1 MATPAGTSSSRF
13 SALSGWGLTLRIFAA
28 LVVGSLA
35 LFAVFGVGEA
45 GVRVWIRATARAS
58 VTLFLLA
65 FTARPLGQFLRNDA
79 TRWLLANRRYLG
91 ASAALAHFL
100 HGIALVWLYQAFPGV
115 EQPDLT
121 TLIGGGL
128 GFALYFAM
136 GLSSND
142 ASVAALGKR
151 GWKLLHTT
159 SAYWV
164 WFVFTLTN
172 WGNVPLAFEK
182 LGIAHQ
188 LLYSGMELALVA
200 ALGLRIAARFAQRK
214 RAPSAGP

>member
-1 MATPAGTSSSRF
+1 MATSADTSNSASSR
-13 SALSGWGLTLRIFAA
+13 LSGWGLTLRIFAA
-28 LVVGSLA
+28 LVLGSLA
-35 LFAVFGVGEA
+35 LLAAYGTQEA
-45 GVRVWIRATARAS
+45 GVRAWIRFTARAS

-65 FTARPLGQFLRNDA
+65 FTARPLRVFWRGDV

-100 HGIALVWLYQAFPGV
+100 HGIAIVWLVNAYPEGSEV
-115 EQPDLT
+115 DLT

-136 GLSSND
+136 GLTSND
-142 ASVAALGKR
+142 AAVAALGKR
-151 GWKLLHTT
+151 GWKWLHTVG
-159 SAYWV
+159 AYWV

-182 LGIAHQ
+182 LGVGHQ
-188 LLYSGMELALVA
+188 LLYSAMEFALVA
-200 ALGLRIAARFAQRK
+200 ALGLRIAARFAQGR
-214 RAPSAGP
+214 RAPFVSP

>member
-1 MATPAGTSSSRF
+1 MATSASTSSSKS

-28 LVVGSLA
+28 LVLGSLA
-35 LFAVFGVGEA
+35 LFAAFGTGEE

-65 FTARPLGQFLRNDA
+65 FTARPLRQFWRSSTTA
-79 TRWLLANRRYLG
+79 WLLANRRYLG

-128 GFALYFAM
+128 GFAFYFAM
-136 GLSSND
+136 GLTSND
-142 ASVAALGKR
+142 AAVGALGKR

-159 SAYWV
+159 GAYWV
-164 WFVFTLTN
+164 WFIFTLTN

-182 LGIAHQ
+182 LGIGHQ
-188 LLYSGMELALVA
+188 LLYSAMELALVA
-200 ALGLRIAARFAQRK
+200 ALGLRIAARLAVGE
-214 RAPSAGP
+214 RAASAG

>member
-1 MATPAGTSSSRF
+1 MATSTDSPRSASSPF
-13 SALSGWGLTLRIFAA
+13 SGWGLTLRIFAA
-28 LVVGSLA
+28 LVLGSLA
-35 LFAVFGVGEA
+35 LFAVFGTGEE

-65 FTARPLGQFLRNDA
+65 FTARPLRQFLRNDA

-91 ASAALAHFL
+91 VSAALAHFL

-136 GLSSND
+136 GLTSNE
-142 ASVAALGKR
+142 AAVAALGKR
-151 GWKLLHTT
+151 GWKLLHTAG
-159 SAYWV
+159 AYWV
-164 WFVFTLTN
+164 WFIFTLTN

-182 LGIAHQ
+182 LGLGHQ
-188 LLYSGMELALVA
+188 VLYSGIELALIG
-200 ALGLRIAARFAQRK
+200 ALGLRVVAWLRGRGAR
-214 RAPSAGP
+214 